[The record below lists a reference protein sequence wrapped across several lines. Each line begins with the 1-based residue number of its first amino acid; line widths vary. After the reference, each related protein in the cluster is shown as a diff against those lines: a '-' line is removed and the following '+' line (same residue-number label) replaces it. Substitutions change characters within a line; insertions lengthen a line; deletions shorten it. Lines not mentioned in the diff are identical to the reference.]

1 MKTPSPLTDAD
12 RKIIACLQKDPRC
25 PVTDISVETG
35 IPQTTVRNRLNRL
48 LREGIVE
55 IAAAVNPLQLGFDTW
70 AMVALQVPVEDV
82 TSLSNKLAALQDV
95 YFVGTTTG
103 TYNVMVGVVLQ
114 SNTELADFMTETLGR
129 FSKIRGLYTFN
140 VLKVFKRHFL
150 FKSP

>member
-1 MKTPSPLTDAD
+1 MKKPSPLTEAD
-12 RKIIACLQKDPRC
+12 RKIIACLQRDPRS
-25 PVTDISVETG
+25 PVTEISAETG

-48 LREGIVE
+48 LRDGIVE

-70 AMVALQVPVEDV
+70 AMVALQVPVEEV
-82 TSLSNKLAALQDV
+82 TQLSTKLAALQEV

-103 TYNVMVGVVLQ
+103 TYNLMVGVVLP
-114 SNTELADFMTETLGR
+114 SNTELAVFLTETLAR

-150 FKSP
+150 FKSG